1 MPQVLG
7 YTPSWL
13 SKPNPGH
20 EIFTAGPKSNQTA
33 SGHSYSSNDKNSNKS
48 GPRRTIARRGTEVFI
63 AVGKE
68 IRWADLVY
76 LKETWENKQEN
87 QRSFLKGKSRYEEE
101 SEAEKDVAQGYRTLK
116 IPVADEIRQLIIS
129 PNSNFMA
136 ILTTHT
142 VHIAILPEP
151 SHLTAPD
158 SGPMKIKTFHLGP
171 TTHVTSR
178 SGISSALWHPLG
190 VNGTCL
196 VTVTKDAV
204 VRVWELSTTDR
215 WSFDKPTL
223 AIDLKKL
230 ADGVSADQ
238 DFGASVAGLPSKFS
252 PDVFEMEVASACFA
266 GRGSGGWSP
275 MTLWLAMR
283 EGDVYALCPLLPEKW
298 SPPPTL
304 IPSLSISIVSNIAA
318 IEGDFRAA
326 QSSKLLAQ
334 QQLDW
339 MTDIDSQDP
348 AHVQGSL
355 GEPPVEVYTRPSRP
369 GKVPRLQ
376 GPFDFDL
383 APRVDDE
390 GDEGLFTDIYV
401 IGPKMDAEQLMDGE
415 EDDELELDEVDKEGC
430 SVSVVCLLTT
440 SGRLSICLD
449 LVGIEAQWLP
459 RSNSRMLRFL
469 DDPFPPSLMTFE
481 VLETSKPNEIW
492 EGCWPVFSDDV
503 ESRYSFFITN
513 NSHITYMSLSS
524 WVFKME
530 EELCNGSES
539 KARLSVVVSTPS
551 ERQRV
556 YTPPMVDRNAPLAAS
571 TIIRDP
577 DLGYFL
583 LSANAH
589 GPLSIIFESPEYQVD
604 FSRSRS
610 RGRSES
616 YDSDTDNDKP
626 LVLFEARPV
635 YQPSYGFEQPSELP
649 SLHEK
654 INHSR
659 YKRVLK
665 EEIRLSPATL
675 TVMTDAHKVLS
686 EETHRIGTAAAELF
700 RKCIKLQIELSKH
713 IKQANDIAT
722 RVESVIGEDYDEND
736 DESRVAPNEN
746 IEQRIRAA
754 QDKQKLLTE
763 RIEIIRKKIPK
774 NTQRELSDKEKAW
787 TEEVRNLS
795 GKVLGEDLEES
806 TSSMV
811 RVSKDPWQRYEEVK
825 ELKEDVLSQANELLA
840 EAEKGGDGDG
850 GGDGEMED
858 VERDTDGG
866 KDASVHV
873 PSELRRKKVA
883 QIMKLL
889 DRETALVEATKGR
902 LERLSLA

>member
-7 YTPSWL
+7 YTPTWL

-20 EIFTAGPKSNQTA
+20 EIFTAKPTGIQTA
-33 SGHSYSSNDKNSNKS
+33 SGASYSPNEKKTNKV
-48 GPRRTIARRGTEVFI
+48 GPKRTIARRGTEIFI

-87 QRSFLKGKSRYEEE
+87 QRSFLKGKTRAEEE
-101 SEAEKDVAQGYRTLK
+101 IEAEENVARGYRTLK

-142 VHIAILPEP
+142 VHVAILPES

-158 SGPMKIKTFHLGP
+158 NGPMKIKTFHLGP

-178 SGISSALWHPLG
+178 SGISTALWHPLG

-196 VTVTKDAV
+196 VTITKDAV

-223 AIDLKKL
+223 VVDLKKL

-238 DFGASVAGLPSKFS
+238 DFGASVAGQPSKFS
-252 PDVFEMEVASACFA
+252 PDAFEMEVASACFA
-266 GRGSGGWSP
+266 GRGAGGWSP

-298 SPPPTL
+298 APPPTL

-318 IEGDFRAA
+318 IEDDPTVTQG
-326 QSSKLLAQ
+326 SKLLAQ

-348 AHVQGSL
+348 TQVQGTL
-355 GEPPVEVYTRPSRP
+355 GEPPIEVYTRPSRP

-376 GPFDFDL
+376 GPFDFEM
-383 APRVDDE
+383 APEVEDDE
-390 GDEGLFTDIYV
+390 DDELFSDIYV
-401 IGPKMDAEQLMDGE
+401 IGPKLDAEELMDGE

-430 SVSVVCLLTT
+430 SMSVICLLTT
-440 SGRLSICLD
+440 TGRLSICLD

-469 DDPFPPSLMTFE
+469 DDPDPPVLLTYE
-481 VLETSKPNEIW
+481 VLETSKPNEVW
-492 EGCWPVFSDDV
+492 EGCWPTFSNDV

-513 NSHITYMSLSS
+513 NSNITYMSLST
-524 WVFKME
+524 WVFKLE
-530 EELCNGSES
+530 EELSKGAES
-539 KARLSVVVSTPS
+539 NVRLGVIVSTPS

-556 YTPPMVDRNAPLAAS
+556 YTPPMIDKNAPLAAS
-571 TIIRDP
+571 TIIQDP

-589 GPLSIIFESPEYQVD
+589 GPLSINFESPQFQLD
-604 FSRSRS
+604 FNRS

-616 YDSDTDNDKP
+616 YDSETDNDKP
-626 LVLFEARPV
+626 LILFEARPV
-635 YQPSYGFEQPSELP
+635 YQPSYALEQPSELP

-654 INHSR
+654 IKHSK
-659 YKRVLK
+659 YKRLLK

-713 IKQANDIAT
+713 IKQANEIAT
-722 RVESVIGEDYDEND
+722 RVESVIGEDVDED
-736 DESRVAPNEN
+736 DDKPRVAPNEN
-746 IEQRIRAA
+746 MERRIQEAK
-754 QDKQKLLTE
+754 DKQKILNE
-763 RIEIIRKKIPK
+763 RIENIRKKIPK

-787 TEEVRNLS
+787 IEEVRSLG
-795 GKVLGEDLEES
+795 GKVLGEDMDGS
-806 TSSMV
+806 TESMV
-811 RVSKDPWQRYEEVK
+811 KVSKDPWQRYEEVK
-825 ELKEDVLSQANELLA
+825 ELKDEVLSQANELAKDA
-840 EAEKGGDGDG
+840 ERERDEEQQEERDGDSAR
-850 GGDGEMED
+850 D
-858 VERDTDGG
+858 VQ
-866 KDASVHV
+866 V
-873 PSELRRKKVA
+873 PSELRRKKVG

>member
-1 MPQVLG
+1 M
-7 YTPSWL
+7 
-13 SKPNPGH
+13 
-20 EIFTAGPKSNQTA
+20 
-33 SGHSYSSNDKNSNKS
+33 
-48 GPRRTIARRGTEVFI
+48 
-63 AVGKE
+63 
-68 IRWADLVY
+68 
-76 LKETWENKQEN
+76 
-87 QRSFLKGKSRYEEE
+87 
-101 SEAEKDVAQGYRTLK
+101 
-116 IPVADEIRQLIIS
+116 ADEIRQLIIS

-142 VHIAILPEP
+142 VHIAILPES

-158 SGPMKIKTFHLGP
+158 SGLMKIKTFHLGP

-178 SGISSALWHPLG
+178 SGISTAIWHPLG
-190 VNGTCL
+190 VNGSCL

-215 WSFDKPTL
+215 WSFDKPTI
-223 AIDLKKL
+223 AVDLKKL

-238 DFGASVAGLPSKFS
+238 DFGACMAGQPSKFS
-252 PDVFEMEVASACFA
+252 PDAFEMEVASACFA

-275 MTLWLAMR
+275 MTLWLAMK

-318 IEGDFRAA
+318 IEDDQNVS
-326 QSSKLLAQ
+326 QSSKLLSQ

-339 MTDIDSQDP
+339 MSDIDNQDP
-348 AHVQGSL
+348 TQVPGSV
-355 GEPPVEVYTRPSRP
+355 GEPPIEVYTRPSRP

-376 GPFDFDL
+376 GPFDFEMS
-383 APRVDDE
+383 PNYE
-390 GDEGLFTDIYV
+390 GDEDDELFTDIFV
-401 IGPKMDAEQLMDGE
+401 IGPKVDAEELMDGE
-415 EDDELELDEVDKEGC
+415 EDDDLELDEGDKEGC
-430 SVSVVCLLTT
+430 SMSVICLLTT

-469 DDPFPPSLMTFE
+469 DDPNPPALLTYE
-481 VLETSKPNEIW
+481 VLETSKPGEVW
-492 EGCWPVFSDDV
+492 DGCWPVFSHDL
-503 ESRYSFFITN
+503 ESRYSFFVTN
-513 NSHITYMSLSS
+513 NSNITYISLSS
-524 WVFKME
+524 WVFKLE
-530 EELCNGSES
+530 EELYNGAES
-539 KARLSVVVSTPS
+539 NVRLGVVASTPS

-556 YTPPMVDRNAPLAAS
+556 YTPPMIDRNAPMAAS

-583 LSANAH
+583 LSANSH
-589 GPLSIIFESPEYQVD
+589 GPLSIVFESPEYRVD
-604 FSRSRS
+604 FSRS

-616 YDSDTDNDKP
+616 YDSETDNDKP

-635 YQPSYGFEQPSELP
+635 YQPSYALEQPSELP

-654 INHSR
+654 INHSK
-659 YKRVLK
+659 YKRLLK

-713 IKQANDIAT
+713 IKQANEIAS
-722 RVESVIGEDYDEND
+722 RVESVICEDYDED
-736 DESRVAPNEN
+736 DEKSRLTPNEN
-746 IEQRIRAA
+746 IEQRIKVA
-754 QDKQKLLTE
+754 QDKQKMLAE
-763 RIEIIRKKIPK
+763 RIEIIKKKIPK

-787 TEEVRNLS
+787 AEEVRNLS

-811 RVSKDPWQRYEEVK
+811 KVSKDPWQRYEEIK
-825 ELKEDVLSQANELLA
+825 EIKDDVLSQANELVA
-840 EAEKGGDGDG
+840 EAEKEGDAEG
-850 GGDGEMED
+850 D
-858 VERDTDGG
+858 VENGDTESVSVAGSGRD
-866 KDASVHV
+866 VQV
-873 PSELRRKKVA
+873 PSELRRRKVG
-883 QIMKLL
+883 QIMQLL
-889 DRETALVEATKGR
+889 DRETALVEATKAR
-902 LERLSLA
+902 LERLSLS

>member
-7 YTPSWL
+7 YTPTWL

-20 EIFTAGPKSNQTA
+20 EIFTAKPTGIQTA
-33 SGHSYSSNDKNSNKS
+33 SGASYNPNEKKKNKV
-48 GPRRTIARRGTEVFI
+48 GPKRTIARRGTEIFI

-87 QRSFLKGKSRYEEE
+87 QRSFLKGKSQVEEE
-101 SEAEKDVAQGYRTLK
+101 VEAEEPVARGYRTLK

-142 VHIAILPEP
+142 VHVAILPES

-158 SGPMKIKTFHLGP
+158 NGPMKIKTFHLGP

-178 SGISSALWHPLG
+178 SGISTALWHPLG

-196 VTVTKDAV
+196 VTITKDAV

-223 AIDLKKL
+223 VVDLKKL

-238 DFGASVAGLPSKFS
+238 DFGASVAGQPSKFS
-252 PDVFEMEVASACFA
+252 PDAFEMEVASACFA

-298 SPPPTL
+298 APPPTL

-318 IEGDFRAA
+318 IEDDPTVTQG
-326 QSSKLLAQ
+326 SKLLAQ

-339 MTDIDSQDP
+339 MTDIDNQDP
-348 AHVQGSL
+348 TQVQGSL
-355 GEPPVEVYTRPSRP
+355 GEPPIEVYARPSRP

-376 GPFDFDL
+376 GPFDIEM
-383 APRVDDE
+383 APEVDD
-390 GDEGLFTDIYV
+390 DEDDELFSDIYV
-401 IGPKMDAEQLMDGE
+401 IGPKLNAEELMDGE
-415 EDDELELDEVDKEGC
+415 EEEEELELDEVDKEGC
-430 SVSVVCLLTT
+430 SMSVICLLTT
-440 SGRLSICLD
+440 TGRLSICLD

-469 DDPFPPSLMTFE
+469 DDPDPPVLLTYE
-481 VLETSKPNEIW
+481 VLETSKPNEVW
-492 EGCWPVFSDDV
+492 EGCWPVFSHDV

-513 NSHITYMSLSS
+513 NSNITYISLST
-524 WVFKME
+524 WVFKLE
-530 EELCNGSES
+530 EELSQGAES
-539 KARLSVVVSTPS
+539 NVRLGVVVSTPS

-556 YTPPMVDRNAPLAAS
+556 YTPAMIDKNAPLAAS
-571 TIIRDP
+571 TVIQDP
-577 DLGYFL
+577 DLGYLL

-589 GPLSIIFESPEYQVD
+589 GPLSINFESPEFQLD
-604 FSRSRS
+604 FNRS

-616 YDSDTDNDKP
+616 YDSETDNDKP

-635 YQPSYGFEQPSELP
+635 YQPSYALEQPSELP

-654 INHSR
+654 IKHSK
-659 YKRVLK
+659 YKRLLK

-713 IKQANDIAT
+713 IKQANEIAT
-722 RVESVIGEDYDEND
+722 RVESVIGEDVDED
-736 DESRVAPNEN
+736 DDKPRVPPNEKM
-746 IEQRIRAA
+746 EQRIKEAK
-754 QDKQKLLTE
+754 DKQKILNE
-763 RIEIIRKKIPK
+763 RIENIRKKIPK

-787 TEEVRNLS
+787 IEEVRSLG
-795 GKVLGEDLEES
+795 GKVLGEDMDGS
-806 TSSMV
+806 TESMV
-811 RVSKDPWQRYEEVK
+811 KVSKDPWQRYEEVK
-825 ELKEDVLSQANELLA
+825 ELKDEVLSQANELAKDA
-840 EAEKGGDGDG
+840 ERERDEEQREERDGDSAR
-850 GGDGEMED
+850 D
-858 VERDTDGG
+858 VQ
-866 KDASVHV
+866 V
-873 PSELRRKKVA
+873 PSELRRKKVG

>member
-7 YTPSWL
+7 YTPTWL

-20 EIFTAGPKSNQTA
+20 EIFTAKPTGIQTA
-33 SGHSYSSNDKNSNKS
+33 SGASYNRNEKKTNKT
-48 GPRRTIARRGTEVFI
+48 GPKRTIARRGTEIFI

-87 QRSFLKGKSRYEEE
+87 QRSFLKGKSRAEEE
-101 SEAEKDVAQGYRTLK
+101 IKAEENVARGYRTLK

-142 VHIAILPEP
+142 VHVAILPES

-158 SGPMKIKTFHLGP
+158 NGPMKIKTFHLGP

-178 SGISSALWHPLG
+178 SGISTALWHPLG

-196 VTVTKDAV
+196 VTITKDAV

-223 AIDLKKL
+223 VVDLKKL

-238 DFGASVAGLPSKFS
+238 DFGASVAGQPSKFS
-252 PDVFEMEVASACFA
+252 PDAFEMEVASACFA

-298 SPPPTL
+298 APPPTL

-318 IEGDFRAA
+318 IEDDPAVTPG
-326 QSSKLLAQ
+326 SKLLAQ

-348 AHVQGSL
+348 TQVQGSL
-355 GEPPVEVYTRPSRP
+355 GEPPIEVYTRPSRP

-376 GPFDFDL
+376 GPFDFEM
-383 APRVDDE
+383 APEVEDDE
-390 GDEGLFTDIYV
+390 DDELFSDIYV
-401 IGPKMDAEQLMDGE
+401 IGPKLDAEELMDG

-430 SVSVVCLLTT
+430 SMSVICLLTT
-440 SGRLSICLD
+440 TGRLSICLN

-469 DDPFPPSLMTFE
+469 DDPDPPVLLTYE
-481 VLETSKPNEIW
+481 VLETSKPNEVW
-492 EGCWPVFSDDV
+492 EGCWPVFSHDV

-513 NSHITYMSLSS
+513 NSNITYMSLST
-524 WVFKME
+524 WVFKLE
-530 EELCNGSES
+530 EELSKGAES
-539 KARLSVVVSTPS
+539 NVRLGVVVSTPS

-556 YTPPMVDRNAPLAAS
+556 YTPPMIDKNAPLAAS
-571 TIIRDP
+571 TIIQDP

-589 GPLSIIFESPEYQVD
+589 GPLSINFESPEFQLD
-604 FSRSRS
+604 FNRS

-616 YDSDTDNDKP
+616 YDSETDNDKP

-635 YQPSYGFEQPSELP
+635 YQPSYALEQPSELP

-654 INHSR
+654 IKHSK
-659 YKRVLK
+659 YKRLLK

-713 IKQANDIAT
+713 IKQANEIAT
-722 RVESVIGEDYDEND
+722 RVESVIGEDVDED
-736 DESRVAPNEN
+736 DDKPRVAPNEN
-746 IEQRIRAA
+746 MERRIQEAK
-754 QDKQKLLTE
+754 DKQKILNE
-763 RIEIIRKKIPK
+763 RIENIRKKIPK

-787 TEEVRNLS
+787 IEEVRSLG
-795 GKVLGEDLEES
+795 GKVLGEDMDGS
-806 TSSMV
+806 TESMV
-811 RVSKDPWQRYEEVK
+811 KVSKDPWQRYEEVK
-825 ELKEDVLSQANELLA
+825 ELKDEVLSQANELAKDA
-840 EAEKGGDGDG
+840 ERERDEEQQEERDGDSAR
-850 GGDGEMED
+850 D
-858 VERDTDGG
+858 VQ
-866 KDASVHV
+866 V
-873 PSELRRKKVA
+873 PSELRRKKVG

>member
-1 MPQVLG
+1 MPRVLA
-7 YTPSWL
+7 YTPTWL
-13 SKPNPGH
+13 SKPSPGH
-20 EIFTAGPKSNQTA
+20 EIFTAGPATSNPTAPGNIYNANDKKSN
-33 SGHSYSSNDKNSNKS
+33 KP

-68 IRWADLVY
+68 VRWADLVY
-76 LKETWENKQEN
+76 LKEAWENKQEN
-87 QRSFLKGKSRYEEE
+87 QRSFLKGKSRSGEEP
-101 SEAEKDVAQGYRTLK
+101 EAGDDVARGYRILK

-178 SGISSALWHPLG
+178 SGISTALWHPLG

-196 VTVTKDAV
+196 VTITTDAI

-223 AIDLKKL
+223 AVDLKKL

-238 DFGASVAGLPSKFS
+238 DFGASASGKSSKFS

-266 GRGSGGWSP
+266 SRGSGGWSP
-275 MTLWLAMR
+275 MTLWIAMR

-298 SPPPTL
+298 SPPFTL

-318 IEGDFRAA
+318 IEDDPNIA
-326 QSSKLLAQ
+326 QSSKLLAH

-339 MTDIDSQDP
+339 MSDIDSQDP
-348 AHVQGSL
+348 IRVQGSL
-355 GEPPVEVYTRPSRP
+355 SEQPVEVYTRPSRP
-369 GKVPRLQ
+369 GKLPRLQ
-376 GPFDFDL
+376 GPFNIEM
-383 APRVDDE
+383 APEDG
-390 GDEGLFTDIYV
+390 GDEDDALLSDIYV
-401 IGPKMDAEQLMDGE
+401 IGPKMDAEALMDGE
-415 EDDELELDEVDKEGC
+415 EDEFELDEVEKEGC
-430 SVSVVCLLTT
+430 SMSVICLLTT

-449 LVGIEAQWLP
+449 LFGIEAQWLP

-469 DDPFPPSLMTFE
+469 DDPDPPALLTYE
-481 VLETSKPNEIW
+481 VLETSKINEVW
-492 EGCWPVFSDDV
+492 DGCWPVFSHDV

-513 NSHITYMSLSS
+513 NLSITYISLSS
-524 WVFKME
+524 WVFKLE
-530 EELCNGSES
+530 EELNKGAES
-539 KARLSVVVSTPS
+539 NVRLGVVVSTPS

-556 YTPPMVDRNAPLAAS
+556 YTPPMVDRNASLAAS

-583 LSANAH
+583 LSANPH

-604 FSRSRS
+604 FNRS
-610 RGRSES
+610 RGRSAS
-616 YDSDTDNDKP
+616 YDSETDNDKP

-635 YQPSYGFEQPSELP
+635 YQPSYALEQPSELP
-649 SLHEK
+649 SLHDK
-654 INHSR
+654 INHSK
-659 YKRVLK
+659 YKRLLK

-675 TVMTDAHKVLS
+675 TVMTDAHKVLG

-713 IKQANDIAT
+713 IKHANDIAT
-722 RVESVIGEDYDEND
+722 RVESVIGEDYDED
-736 DESRVAPNEN
+736 DDKSRVTPNEN
-746 IEQRIRAA
+746 IEQRIRVA
-754 QDKQKLLTE
+754 QDKQKILSE
-763 RIEIIRKKIPK
+763 RIENIRKKIPK
-774 NTQRELSDKEKAW
+774 NSQRELSDKERAW
-787 TEEVRNLS
+787 AEEVRILS

-811 RVSKDPWQRYEEVK
+811 KVSKDPWQRYEEVK
-825 ELKEDVLSQANELLA
+825 ELKDDVLAQANALLA
-840 EAEKGGDGDG
+840 EAEKAGVNEEDRESERDGDSG
-850 GGDGEMED
+850 RD
-858 VERDTDGG
+858 VQ
-866 KDASVHV
+866 V
-873 PSELRRKKVA
+873 PSDIRRKKVG

>member
-7 YTPSWL
+7 YTPTWL

-20 EIFTAGPKSNQTA
+20 EIFTAKPTGIQTA
-33 SGHSYSSNDKNSNKS
+33 SGASYNPNERKTNTV
-48 GPRRTIARRGTEVFI
+48 GPKRTIARRGTEIFI

-87 QRSFLKGKSRYEEE
+87 QRSFLKGKSQVEEE
-101 SEAEKDVAQGYRTLK
+101 VEAEENVARGYRTLK

-142 VHIAILPEP
+142 VHVAILPES

-158 SGPMKIKTFHLGP
+158 NGPMKIKTFHLGP

-178 SGISSALWHPLG
+178 SGISTALWHPLG

-196 VTVTKDAV
+196 VTITKDAV

-223 AIDLKKL
+223 VVDLKKL

-238 DFGASVAGLPSKFS
+238 DFGASVAGQPSKFS
-252 PDVFEMEVASACFA
+252 PDAFEMEVASACFA

-298 SPPPTL
+298 APPPTL

-318 IEGDFRAA
+318 IEDDPTVTQG
-326 QSSKLLAQ
+326 SKLLAQ

-339 MTDIDSQDP
+339 MTDIDNQDP
-348 AHVQGSL
+348 TQVQGSL
-355 GEPPVEVYTRPSRP
+355 GEPPIEVYTRPSRP

-376 GPFDFDL
+376 GPFDFEM
-383 APRVDDE
+383 APEVEDDE
-390 GDEGLFTDIYV
+390 DDELFSDIYV
-401 IGPKMDAEQLMDGE
+401 IGPKLNAEELMDGE

-430 SVSVVCLLTT
+430 SMSVICLLTT
-440 SGRLSICLD
+440 TGRLSICLD

-469 DDPFPPSLMTFE
+469 DDPDPPVLLTYE
-481 VLETSKPNEIW
+481 VLETSKPNEVW
-492 EGCWPVFSDDV
+492 EGCWPVFSHDV

-513 NSHITYMSLSS
+513 NSNITYMSLST
-524 WVFKME
+524 WVFKLE
-530 EELCNGSES
+530 EELSKGAES
-539 KARLSVVVSTPS
+539 NVRLGVVVSTPS

-556 YTPPMVDRNAPLAAS
+556 YTPPMIDKNAPLAAS
-571 TIIRDP
+571 TIIQDP
-577 DLGYFL
+577 DLGYLL

-589 GPLSIIFESPEYQVD
+589 GPLSVNFESPEFQLD
-604 FSRSRS
+604 FNRS

-616 YDSDTDNDKP
+616 YDSETDNDKP

-635 YQPSYGFEQPSELP
+635 YQPSYALEQPSELP

-654 INHSR
+654 IKHSK
-659 YKRVLK
+659 YKRLLK

-713 IKQANDIAT
+713 IKQANEIAT
-722 RVESVIGEDYDEND
+722 RVESVIGEDVDED
-736 DESRVAPNEN
+736 DDKPRVPPNEN
-746 IEQRIRAA
+746 MEQRIKEAK
-754 QDKQKLLTE
+754 DKQKILNE
-763 RIEIIRKKIPK
+763 RIENIRKKIPK

-787 TEEVRNLS
+787 IEEVRSLG
-795 GKVLGEDLEES
+795 GKVLGEDMDGS
-806 TSSMV
+806 TESMV
-811 RVSKDPWQRYEEVK
+811 KVSKDPWQRYEEVK
-825 ELKEDVLSQANELLA
+825 ELKDEVLSQANELAKDA
-840 EAEKGGDGDG
+840 ERERDEEQQEERDGDSAR
-850 GGDGEMED
+850 D
-858 VERDTDGG
+858 VQ
-866 KDASVHV
+866 V
-873 PSELRRKKVA
+873 PSELRRKKVG

>member
-7 YTPSWL
+7 YTPTWL

-20 EIFTAGPKSNQTA
+20 EIFTAKPTGIQTAPGASYNPNEKKTNKLGPK
-33 SGHSYSSNDKNSNKS
+33 
-48 GPRRTIARRGTEVFI
+48 RTIARRGTEIFI

-87 QRSFLKGKSRYEEE
+87 QRSFLKGKSRVEEE
-101 SEAEKDVAQGYRTLK
+101 VEAEENVARGYRTLK

-142 VHIAILPEP
+142 VHVAILPES

-158 SGPMKIKTFHLGP
+158 NGPMKIKTFHLGP

-178 SGISSALWHPLG
+178 SGISTALWHPLG

-196 VTVTKDAV
+196 VTITKDAV

-223 AIDLKKL
+223 VVDLKKL

-238 DFGASVAGLPSKFS
+238 DFGASVAGQPSKFS
-252 PDVFEMEVASACFA
+252 PDAFEMEVASACFA

-298 SPPPTL
+298 APPPTL

-318 IEGDFRAA
+318 IEDDPTVTQG
-326 QSSKLLAQ
+326 SKLLAQ

-339 MTDIDSQDP
+339 MTDIDNQDP
-348 AHVQGSL
+348 TQVQGSL
-355 GEPPVEVYTRPSRP
+355 GEPPIEVYTRPSRP

-376 GPFDFDL
+376 GPFDFEM
-383 APRVDDE
+383 APEVEDDE
-390 GDEGLFTDIYV
+390 DDELFSDIYV
-401 IGPKMDAEQLMDGE
+401 IGPKLNAEELMDGE
-415 EDDELELDEVDKEGC
+415 EEDELELDEVDKEGC
-430 SVSVVCLLTT
+430 SMSVICLLTT
-440 SGRLSICLD
+440 TGRLSICLD

-469 DDPFPPSLMTFE
+469 DDPDPPVLLTYE
-481 VLETSKPNEIW
+481 VLETSKPNEVW
-492 EGCWPVFSDDV
+492 EGCWPVFSHDA

-513 NSHITYMSLSS
+513 SSKITYMSLST
-524 WVFKME
+524 WVFKLE
-530 EELCNGSES
+530 EELSKGAES
-539 KARLSVVVSTPS
+539 NVRLGVVVSTPS

-556 YTPPMVDRNAPLAAS
+556 YTPPMIDKNAPLAAS
-571 TIIRDP
+571 TIIQDP
-577 DLGYFL
+577 DLGYLL

-589 GPLSIIFESPEYQVD
+589 GPLSINFESPEFQLD
-604 FSRSRS
+604 FNRS

-616 YDSDTDNDKP
+616 YDSETDNDKP

-635 YQPSYGFEQPSELP
+635 YQPSYALEQPSELP

-654 INHSR
+654 IKHSK
-659 YKRVLK
+659 YKRLLK

-713 IKQANDIAT
+713 IKQANEIAT
-722 RVESVIGEDYDEND
+722 RVESVIGEDVDED
-736 DESRVAPNEN
+736 DDKPRVPPNEN
-746 IEQRIRAA
+746 MEQRIKEAK
-754 QDKQKLLTE
+754 DKQKILNE
-763 RIEIIRKKIPK
+763 RIENIRKKIPK

-787 TEEVRNLS
+787 IEEVRSLG
-795 GKVLGEDLEES
+795 GKVLGEDMDGS
-806 TSSMV
+806 TESMV
-811 RVSKDPWQRYEEVK
+811 KVSKDPWQRYEEVK
-825 ELKEDVLSQANELLA
+825 ELKDEVLSQANELA
-840 EAEKGGDGDG
+840 KDAEKERDEELQEERDGDSAR
-850 GGDGEMED
+850 D
-858 VERDTDGG
+858 VQ
-866 KDASVHV
+866 V
-873 PSELRRKKVA
+873 PSELRRKKVG

>member
-7 YTPSWL
+7 YTPTWL

-20 EIFTAGPKSNQTA
+20 EIFTAKPTGVQTA
-33 SGHSYSSNDKNSNKS
+33 SGAIYNPNEKKTNKV
-48 GPRRTIARRGTEVFI
+48 GPKRTIARRGTEVFI

-87 QRSFLKGKSRYEEE
+87 QRSFLKGKSRVEEE
-101 SEAEKDVAQGYRTLK
+101 IEAEENVARGYRTLK

-158 SGPMKIKTFHLGP
+158 NGPMKIKTFHLGP

-178 SGISSALWHPLG
+178 SGISTALWHPLG

-196 VTVTKDAV
+196 VTITKDAV

-223 AIDLKKL
+223 VVDLKKL

-238 DFGASVAGLPSKFS
+238 DFGASVVGQPSKFS
-252 PDVFEMEVASACFA
+252 PDAFEMEVASACFA
-266 GRGSGGWSP
+266 SKGSGGWSP

-283 EGDVYALCPLLPEKW
+283 EGDIYALCPLLPEKW
-298 SPPPTL
+298 APPPTL

-318 IEGDFRAA
+318 IEDDPAVTQG
-326 QSSKLLAQ
+326 SKLLAQ

-339 MTDIDSQDP
+339 MTDIDNQDP
-348 AHVQGSL
+348 AQVQGSL
-355 GEPPVEVYTRPSRP
+355 GEPPIEVYTRPSRP

-376 GPFDFDL
+376 GPFDFEM
-383 APRVDDE
+383 APKVEDDE
-390 GDEGLFTDIYV
+390 DDELFSDIYV
-401 IGPKMDAEQLMDGE
+401 IGPKLDAEELMDGE

-430 SVSVVCLLTT
+430 SMNVICLLTT
-440 SGRLSICLD
+440 TGRLSICLD

-469 DDPFPPSLMTFE
+469 DDPEPPVLLTYE
-481 VLETSKPNEIW
+481 VLETSKPNEVW
-492 EGCWPVFSDDV
+492 EGCWPVFSHDV

-513 NSHITYMSLSS
+513 NSNITYMSLST
-524 WVFKME
+524 WVFKLE
-530 EELCNGSES
+530 EELSQGAES
-539 KARLSVVVSTPS
+539 NVRLGVVVSTPS

-556 YTPPMVDRNAPLAAS
+556 YTSTMIDKNAPLAAS
-571 TIIRDP
+571 TVIQDP
-577 DLGYFL
+577 DIGYFL

-589 GPLSIIFESPEYQVD
+589 GPISINFESPEYQLD
-604 FSRSRS
+604 FNRS

-616 YDSDTDNDKP
+616 YDSETDNDKP
-626 LVLFEARPV
+626 LVLFDARPV
-635 YQPSYGFEQPSELP
+635 YQPSYALEQPSDLP

-654 INHSR
+654 IKHSK
-659 YKRVLK
+659 YKRLLK

-713 IKQANDIAT
+713 IKQANEIAT
-722 RVESVIGEDYDEND
+722 RVESVIGEDVDED
-736 DESRVAPNEN
+736 DDKPRVTPNEN
-746 IEQRIRAA
+746 MERRIKEAK
-754 QDKQKLLTE
+754 DKQKILNE
-763 RIEIIRKKIPK
+763 RIENIRKKIPK

-787 TEEVRNLS
+787 IEEVRNLG
-795 GKVLGEDLEES
+795 GKVLGEDLDGS
-806 TSSMV
+806 TESMV
-811 RVSKDPWQRYEEVK
+811 KVSKDPWQRYEEVK
-825 ELKEDVLSQANELLA
+825 ELKDEVLSQANELAKDA
-840 EAEKGGDGDG
+840 EREGDEEQHDERDGDSAKN
-850 GGDGEMED
+850 
-858 VERDTDGG
+858 VQ
-866 KDASVHV
+866 V
-873 PSELRRKKVA
+873 PSELRRKKVG

>member
-1 MPQVLG
+1 M
-7 YTPSWL
+7 
-13 SKPNPGH
+13 
-20 EIFTAGPKSNQTA
+20 
-33 SGHSYSSNDKNSNKS
+33 
-48 GPRRTIARRGTEVFI
+48 
-63 AVGKE
+63 
-68 IRWADLVY
+68 
-76 LKETWENKQEN
+76 
-87 QRSFLKGKSRYEEE
+87 
-101 SEAEKDVAQGYRTLK
+101 
-116 IPVADEIRQLIIS
+116 ADEIRQLIIS

-151 SHLTAPD
+151 SHLTTPD
-158 SGPMKIKTFHLGP
+158 NGPMKIKTFHLGP

-178 SGISSALWHPLG
+178 SGISTALWHPLG

-223 AIDLKKL
+223 AVDLKKL

-238 DFGASVAGLPSKFS
+238 DFGASVASKFS
-252 PDVFEMEVASACFA
+252 PDAFEMEVASACFA

-318 IEGDFRAA
+318 IEDDPIVA
-326 QSSKLLAQ
+326 QASKLLAQ

-348 AHVQGSL
+348 AQVPGSL
-355 GEPPVEVYTRPSRP
+355 GEPPIEVYTRPSRP

-376 GPFDFDL
+376 GPFDFEM
-383 APRVDDE
+383 APQDGNDKDGNDEDDQ
-390 GDEGLFTDIYV
+390 LFSDIYV
-401 IGPKMDAEQLMDGE
+401 IGPKLDAEELMDGE
-415 EDDELELDEVDKEGC
+415 EDDELELDEFDKEGC
-430 SVSVVCLLTT
+430 SMSVICLLTT
-440 SGRLSICLD
+440 RGRLSICLD

-469 DDPFPPSLMTFE
+469 DDPEPPVLLTYE
-481 VLETSKPNEIW
+481 VLETSKSDEPW
-492 EGCWPVFSDDV
+492 KGSWPIFSHDV
-503 ESRYSFFITN
+503 ESKYSFFITN
-513 NSHITYMSLSS
+513 SSSITYMSLSQ
-524 WVFKME
+524 WVFKLE
-530 EELCNGSES
+530 EELYNGADSNV
-539 KARLSVVVSTPS
+539 RLGVVVSTPS

-556 YTPPMVDRNAPLAAS
+556 YTPPMIDRNAPLAAS

-589 GPLSIIFESPEYQVD
+589 GPLSIIFESPEYQAD
-604 FSRSRS
+604 FSRS

-616 YDSDTDNDKP
+616 YDSETDNDKP

-635 YQPSYGFEQPSELP
+635 YQPSHAFEQPSELP

-654 INHSR
+654 IKHSK
-659 YKRVLK
+659 YKRLLK
-665 EEIRLSPATL
+665 EDIRLSPATL
-675 TVMTDAHKVLS
+675 TVMNDAHKVLT

-700 RKCIKLQIELSKH
+700 RKCVKLQIELSKH

-722 RVESVIGEDYDEND
+722 RVESVIGEDYDED
-736 DESRVAPNEN
+736 DDKSRVPPNEN
-746 IEQRIRAA
+746 MEQRIKKA
-754 QDKQKLLTE
+754 QDKQKELAE
-763 RIEIIRKKIPK
+763 RIENIRKKIPK

-787 TEEVRNLS
+787 MEEVRNLS
-795 GKVLGEDLEES
+795 GKVLGEDLEDLE
-806 TSSMV
+806 SSMV
-811 RVSKDPWQRYEEVK
+811 KVSKDPWQRFEEVK
-825 ELKEDVLSQANELLA
+825 ELKDDVLSQAKELLA
-840 EAEKGGDGDG
+840 EAEKEKEKEGDDNIGRDG
-850 GGDGEMED
+850 RDAKD
-858 VERDTDGG
+858 VM
-866 KDASVHV
+866 V
-873 PSELRRKKVA
+873 PSELRRKKVG

-889 DRETALVEATKGR
+889 ERETALVEATKGR
-902 LERLSLA
+902 LEKLSLV

>member
-1 MPQVLG
+1 MPPVLG
-7 YTPSWL
+7 YTPTWL

-20 EIFTAGPKSNQTA
+20 EIFTAKPTGIQTA
-33 SGHSYSSNDKNSNKS
+33 SGASYNPNEKKTNKP
-48 GPRRTIARRGTEVFI
+48 GPKRTIARRGTEIFV

-87 QRSFLKGKSRYEEE
+87 QRSFLKGKSRAEEE
-101 SEAEKDVAQGYRTLK
+101 IEAEENVAREYRTLK
-116 IPVADEIRQLIIS
+116 IPMADEIRQLIIS

-142 VHIAILPEP
+142 VHVAILPET

-158 SGPMKIKTFHLGP
+158 NGPMKIKTFHLGP

-178 SGISSALWHPLG
+178 SGISTALWHPLG

-196 VTVTKDAV
+196 VTITKDAV

-223 AIDLKKL
+223 VVDLKKL

-238 DFGASVAGLPSKFS
+238 DFGASVAGQPSKFS
-252 PDVFEMEVASACFA
+252 PDAFEMEVASACFA

-298 SPPPTL
+298 APPPTL

-318 IEGDFRAA
+318 IEDDPTVTQG
-326 QSSKLLAQ
+326 SKLLAQ

-339 MTDIDSQDP
+339 MTDIDNQDP
-348 AHVQGSL
+348 SQVQGSL
-355 GEPPVEVYTRPSRP
+355 GEPPIEVYTRPSRP

-376 GPFDFDL
+376 GPFDFEM
-383 APRVDDE
+383 APEVEDDE
-390 GDEGLFTDIYV
+390 DDELFSDIYV
-401 IGPKMDAEQLMDGE
+401 IGPKLNAEELMDGE
-415 EDDELELDEVDKEGC
+415 EDDELELDEIDKEGC
-430 SVSVVCLLTT
+430 SMSVICLLTT
-440 SGRLSICLD
+440 TGRISICLD

-469 DDPFPPSLMTFE
+469 DDPDPPVLLTYE
-481 VLETSKPNEIW
+481 VLDTSKPNEVW
-492 EGCWPVFSDDV
+492 EGCWPVFSHDV

-513 NSHITYMSLSS
+513 NSNITYMSLST
-524 WVFKME
+524 WVFKLE
-530 EELCNGSES
+530 EELSKGAES
-539 KARLSVVVSTPS
+539 NVRLGVVVSTPS

-556 YTPPMVDRNAPLAAS
+556 YTPPMIDKNAPLAAS
-571 TIIRDP
+571 TIIQDP

-589 GPLSIIFESPEYQVD
+589 GPLSINFESPEFQLD
-604 FSRSRS
+604 FNRS

-616 YDSDTDNDKP
+616 YDSETDNDKP

-635 YQPSYGFEQPSELP
+635 YQPSYALEQPSELP

-654 INHSR
+654 IKHSK
-659 YKRVLK
+659 YKRLLK

-713 IKQANDIAT
+713 IKQANEIAT
-722 RVESVIGEDYDEND
+722 RVESVIGEDVDED
-736 DESRVAPNEN
+736 DDKPRVPPNEKM
-746 IEQRIRAA
+746 ERRIKEAK
-754 QDKQKLLTE
+754 DKQKILNE
-763 RIEIIRKKIPK
+763 RIENIRKKIPK

-787 TEEVRNLS
+787 IEEVRSLG
-795 GKVLGEDLEES
+795 GKVLGEDMDGS
-806 TSSMV
+806 TESMV
-811 RVSKDPWQRYEEVK
+811 KVSKDPWQRYEEVK
-825 ELKEDVLSQANELLA
+825 ELKDEVLSQANELVKDA
-840 EAEKGGDGDG
+840 ERERDEEQQEERDGDSAR
-850 GGDGEMED
+850 D
-858 VERDTDGG
+858 VQ
-866 KDASVHV
+866 V
-873 PSELRRKKVA
+873 PSELRRKKVG

>member
-1 MPQVLG
+1 M
-7 YTPSWL
+7 
-13 SKPNPGH
+13 
-20 EIFTAGPKSNQTA
+20 
-33 SGHSYSSNDKNSNKS
+33 
-48 GPRRTIARRGTEVFI
+48 
-63 AVGKE
+63 
-68 IRWADLVY
+68 
-76 LKETWENKQEN
+76 
-87 QRSFLKGKSRYEEE
+87 
-101 SEAEKDVAQGYRTLK
+101 
-116 IPVADEIRQLIIS
+116 ADEIRQLILS

-142 VHIAILPEP
+142 VHVAILPES

-158 SGPMKIKTFHLGP
+158 NGPMKIKTFHLGP

-178 SGISSALWHPLG
+178 SGISTALWHPLG

-196 VTVTKDAV
+196 VTITKDAV

-223 AIDLKKL
+223 VVDLKKL

-238 DFGASVAGLPSKFS
+238 DFGASVAGQPSKFS
-252 PDVFEMEVASACFA
+252 PDAFEMEVASACFA

-298 SPPPTL
+298 APPPTL

-318 IEGDFRAA
+318 IEDDPTVTQG
-326 QSSKLLAQ
+326 SKLLAQ

-339 MTDIDSQDP
+339 MSDIDNQDP
-348 AHVQGSL
+348 TQVQGSL
-355 GEPPVEVYTRPSRP
+355 GEPPIEVYTRPSRP

-376 GPFDFDL
+376 GPFDFEM
-383 APRVDDE
+383 APEVEDDE
-390 GDEGLFTDIYV
+390 DDELFSDIYV
-401 IGPKMDAEQLMDGE
+401 IGPKLNAEELMDGE

-430 SVSVVCLLTT
+430 SMSVICLLTT
-440 SGRLSICLD
+440 TGRLSICLD

-459 RSNSRMLRFL
+459 RSNSRTLRFL
-469 DDPFPPSLMTFE
+469 DDPDPPVLLTYE
-481 VLETSKPNEIW
+481 VLETSKPNEVW
-492 EGCWPVFSDDV
+492 EGCWPVFSHDV

-513 NSHITYMSLSS
+513 NSNITYMSLST
-524 WVFKME
+524 WVFKLE
-530 EELCNGSES
+530 EELSKGAES
-539 KARLSVVVSTPS
+539 NVRLGVVVSTPS

-556 YTPPMVDRNAPLAAS
+556 YTPPMIDKNAPLAAS
-571 TIIRDP
+571 TIIQDP
-577 DLGYFL
+577 DLGYLL

-589 GPLSIIFESPEYQVD
+589 GPLSVNFESPEFQLD
-604 FSRSRS
+604 FNRS

-616 YDSDTDNDKP
+616 YDSETDNDKP

-635 YQPSYGFEQPSELP
+635 YQPSYALEQPSELP

-654 INHSR
+654 IKHSK
-659 YKRVLK
+659 YKRLLK

-713 IKQANDIAT
+713 IKQANEIAT
-722 RVESVIGEDYDEND
+722 RVESVIGEDVDED
-736 DESRVAPNEN
+736 DDKPRVPPNEN
-746 IEQRIRAA
+746 MEQRIKEAK
-754 QDKQKLLTE
+754 DKQKILNE
-763 RIEIIRKKIPK
+763 RIENIRKKIPK

-787 TEEVRNLS
+787 IEEVRSLG
-795 GKVLGEDLEES
+795 GKVLGEDMDGS
-806 TSSMV
+806 TESMV
-811 RVSKDPWQRYEEVK
+811 KVSKDPWQRYEEVK
-825 ELKEDVLSQANELLA
+825 ELKDEVLSQANELAKDA
-840 EAEKGGDGDG
+840 ERERDEEQQEERDGDSARG
-850 GGDGEMED
+850 
-858 VERDTDGG
+858 VQ
-866 KDASVHV
+866 V
-873 PSELRRKKVA
+873 PSELRRKKVG

>member
-1 MPQVLG
+1 MPHVLG
-7 YTPSWL
+7 YTPTWL

-20 EIFTAGPKSNQTA
+20 EIFTAGPTSNQTS
-33 SGHSYSSNDKNSNKS
+33 SGNSYTSNDRKSTSS
-48 GPRRTIARRGTEVFI
+48 GPRRTIARRGTEIFI

-76 LKETWENKQEN
+76 LKETWENNQGN
-87 QRSFLKGKSRYEEE
+87 QRSFLKGKSRLEEE
-101 SEAEKDVAQGYRTLK
+101 HEAEETVSQGYRTLK

-178 SGISSALWHPLG
+178 SGISTVLWHPLG

-238 DFGASVAGLPSKFS
+238 DFGASVAGKPSKFS
-252 PDVFEMEVASACFA
+252 PDAFEMEVASACFA
-266 GRGSGGWSP
+266 SRGSGGWSP
-275 MTLWLAMR
+275 MTLWLAMK

-318 IEGDFRAA
+318 IEDDPNIA
-326 QSSKLLAQ
+326 QRSKLLAQ

-348 AHVQGSL
+348 TQAQTSPS
-355 GEPPVEVYTRPSRP
+355 EPPVEVYTRPSRP

-376 GPFDFDL
+376 GPFEFDL
-383 APRVDDE
+383 APEDGGIEDDA
-390 GDEGLFTDIYV
+390 LFSDIYV
-401 IGPKMDAEQLMDGE
+401 IGPKINAEELMDG
-415 EDDELELDEVDKEGC
+415 EDDELELDEVEKDGC
-430 SVSVVCLLTT
+430 SMNVICLLTT
-440 SGRLSICLD
+440 SGRVSICLD
-449 LVGIEAQWLP
+449 NVGIEAQWLP

-469 DDPFPPSLMTFE
+469 DDPDPPALLTYE
-481 VLETSKPNEIW
+481 VLETSKSNEVW
-492 EGCWPVFSDDV
+492 EECWPVFSHDV

-513 NSHITYMSLSS
+513 NLNITYMSLSP
-524 WVFKME
+524 WVFKLE
-530 EELCNGSES
+530 EELNKGAES
-539 KARLSVVVSTPS
+539 NVRLGVIVNTPS

-556 YTPPMVDRNAPLAAS
+556 YTPSMNDRNAPLAAS
-571 TIIRDP
+571 IILRDP

-583 LSANAH
+583 LSANPH
-589 GPLSIIFESPEYQVD
+589 GPLSIIFESPDNQVD
-604 FSRSRS
+604 FARS

-616 YDSDTDNDKP
+616 YDSETDNDKP

-635 YQPSYGFEQPSELP
+635 YQPSYAFEKSSELP

-654 INHSR
+654 ISHSK
-659 YKRVLK
+659 YKRLLK

-722 RVESVIGEDYDEND
+722 RVESVIGEDYDED
-736 DESRVAPNEN
+736 DDKSRVIPNEN
-746 IEQRIRAA
+746 IEQRIRVA
-754 QDKQKLLTE
+754 QDKQKTLIE
-763 RIEIIRKKIPK
+763 RIENIRKKIPK
-774 NTQRELSDKEKAW
+774 NTQRELSDKERAW

-811 RVSKDPWQRYEEVK
+811 KVSKDPWQRYEEVK
-825 ELKEDVLSQANELLA
+825 ELKDDVLAQANDLLA
-840 EAEKGGDGDG
+840 EVEKEGADNEEGESERDGDSG
-850 GGDGEMED
+850 RD
-858 VERDTDGG
+858 VQ
-866 KDASVHV
+866 V
-873 PSELRRKKVA
+873 PSDIRRKKVG

>member
-7 YTPSWL
+7 YTPTWL

-20 EIFTAGPKSNQTA
+20 EIFTAKLTGIQTA
-33 SGHSYSSNDKNSNKS
+33 SGASYNPDEKKTNKV
-48 GPRRTIARRGTEVFI
+48 GPKRTIARRGTEIFI

-87 QRSFLKGKSRYEEE
+87 QRSFLKGKSRAEEE
-101 SEAEKDVAQGYRTLK
+101 LEAEENVARGYRTLK

-142 VHIAILPEP
+142 VHVAILPES

-158 SGPMKIKTFHLGP
+158 NGPMKIKTFHLGP

-178 SGISSALWHPLG
+178 SGISTALWHPLG

-196 VTVTKDAV
+196 VTITKDAV

-223 AIDLKKL
+223 VVDLKKL

-238 DFGASVAGLPSKFS
+238 DFGASVAGQPSKFS
-252 PDVFEMEVASACFA
+252 PDAFEMEVASACFA

-298 SPPPTL
+298 APPPTL

-318 IEGDFRAA
+318 IEDDPTVTQG
-326 QSSKLLAQ
+326 SKLLAQ

-348 AHVQGSL
+348 TQVQGTL
-355 GEPPVEVYTRPSRP
+355 GEPPIEVYTRPSRP

-376 GPFDFDL
+376 GPFDFEM
-383 APRVDDE
+383 APEVEDDE
-390 GDEGLFTDIYV
+390 DDELFSDIYV
-401 IGPKMDAEQLMDGE
+401 IGPKLDAEELMDGE

-430 SVSVVCLLTT
+430 SMSVICLLTT
-440 SGRLSICLD
+440 TGRLSICLD

-469 DDPFPPSLMTFE
+469 DDPDPPVLLTYE
-481 VLETSKPNEIW
+481 VLETSKPNEVW
-492 EGCWPVFSDDV
+492 EGCWPVFSHDV

-513 NSHITYMSLSS
+513 NSNITYMSLST
-524 WVFKME
+524 WVFKLE
-530 EELCNGSES
+530 EELSKGAES
-539 KARLSVVVSTPS
+539 NVRLGVVVSTPS

-556 YTPPMVDRNAPLAAS
+556 YTPPMIDKNAPLAAS
-571 TIIRDP
+571 TIIQDP

-589 GPLSIIFESPEYQVD
+589 GPLSINFESPEFQLD
-604 FSRSRS
+604 FNRSRL
-610 RGRSES
+610 RSES
-616 YDSDTDNDKP
+616 YDSETDNDKP
-626 LVLFEARPV
+626 LVLFEARAV
-635 YQPSYGFEQPSELP
+635 YQPSYALEQPSELP

-654 INHSR
+654 IKHSK
-659 YKRVLK
+659 YKRLLK

-713 IKQANDIAT
+713 IKQANEIAT
-722 RVESVIGEDYDEND
+722 RVESVIGEDVDED
-736 DESRVAPNEN
+736 DDKPRVAPNEN
-746 IEQRIRAA
+746 MERRIKEAK
-754 QDKQKLLTE
+754 DKQKILNE
-763 RIEIIRKKIPK
+763 RIENIRKKIPK

-787 TEEVRNLS
+787 IEEVRSLG
-795 GKVLGEDLEES
+795 GKVLGEDMDGS
-806 TSSMV
+806 TESMV
-811 RVSKDPWQRYEEVK
+811 KVSKDPWQRYEEVK
-825 ELKEDVLSQANELLA
+825 ELKDEVLSQANELA
-840 EAEKGGDGDG
+840 K
-850 GGDGEMED
+850 D
-858 VERDTDGG
+858 VERERDEEQQEERDG
-866 KDASVHV
+866 DSARDVQV
-873 PSELRRKKVA
+873 PSELRRKKVG

>member
-7 YTPSWL
+7 YTPTWL

-20 EIFTAGPKSNQTA
+20 EIFTAKPTGIQTA
-33 SGHSYSSNDKNSNKS
+33 SGASYNPNEKKTNKP
-48 GPRRTIARRGTEVFI
+48 GPKRTIARRGTEIFI

-87 QRSFLKGKSRYEEE
+87 QRSFLKGKSRAEEE
-101 SEAEKDVAQGYRTLK
+101 IEAEENVAREYRTLK

-142 VHIAILPEP
+142 VHVAILPET

-158 SGPMKIKTFHLGP
+158 NGPMKIKTFHLGP

-178 SGISSALWHPLG
+178 SGISTALWHPLG

-196 VTVTKDAV
+196 VTITKDAV

-223 AIDLKKL
+223 VVDLKKL

-238 DFGASVAGLPSKFS
+238 DFGASVAGQPSKFS
-252 PDVFEMEVASACFA
+252 PDAFEMEVASACFA

-298 SPPPTL
+298 APPPTL

-318 IEGDFRAA
+318 IEDDPTVTQG
-326 QSSKLLAQ
+326 SKLLAQ

-339 MTDIDSQDP
+339 MTDIDNQDP
-348 AHVQGSL
+348 SQVQGSL
-355 GEPPVEVYTRPSRP
+355 GEPPIEVYTRPSRP

-376 GPFDFDL
+376 GPFDFEM
-383 APRVDDE
+383 APEVEDDE
-390 GDEGLFTDIYV
+390 DDELFSDIYV
-401 IGPKMDAEQLMDGE
+401 IGPKLNAEELMDGE
-415 EDDELELDEVDKEGC
+415 EDDELELDEIDKEGC
-430 SVSVVCLLTT
+430 SMSVICLLTT
-440 SGRLSICLD
+440 TGRISICLD

-459 RSNSRMLRFL
+459 RSNSRILRFL
-469 DDPFPPSLMTFE
+469 DDPDPPVLLTYE
-481 VLETSKPNEIW
+481 VLDTSKPNEVW
-492 EGCWPVFSDDV
+492 EGCWPVFSHDV

-513 NSHITYMSLSS
+513 NSNITYMSLST
-524 WVFKME
+524 WVFKLE
-530 EELCNGSES
+530 EELSKGAES
-539 KARLSVVVSTPS
+539 NVRLGVVVSTPS

-556 YTPPMVDRNAPLAAS
+556 YTPPMIDKNAPLAAS
-571 TIIRDP
+571 TIIQDP

-589 GPLSIIFESPEYQVD
+589 GPLSINFESPEFQLD
-604 FSRSRS
+604 FNRS

-616 YDSDTDNDKP
+616 YDSETDNDKP

-635 YQPSYGFEQPSELP
+635 YQPSYALEQPSELP

-654 INHSR
+654 IKHSK
-659 YKRVLK
+659 YKRLLK

-713 IKQANDIAT
+713 IKHANEIAT
-722 RVESVIGEDYDEND
+722 RVESVIGEDVDED
-736 DESRVAPNEN
+736 DDKPRVPPNEN
-746 IEQRIRAA
+746 MERRIKEAK
-754 QDKQKLLTE
+754 DKQKILNE
-763 RIEIIRKKIPK
+763 RIENIRKKIPK

-787 TEEVRNLS
+787 IEEVRSLG
-795 GKVLGEDLEES
+795 GKVLGEDMDGS
-806 TSSMV
+806 TESMV
-811 RVSKDPWQRYEEVK
+811 KVSKDPWQRYEEVK
-825 ELKEDVLSQANELLA
+825 ELKDEVLSQANELVKDA
-840 EAEKGGDGDG
+840 ERERDEEQQEERDGDSAR
-850 GGDGEMED
+850 D
-858 VERDTDGG
+858 VQ
-866 KDASVHV
+866 V
-873 PSELRRKKVA
+873 PSELRRKKVG

>member
-7 YTPSWL
+7 YTPTWL

-20 EIFTAGPKSNQTA
+20 EIFTAKPTGIQTA
-33 SGHSYSSNDKNSNKS
+33 SGASYNPNEKKTNKP
-48 GPRRTIARRGTEVFI
+48 GPKRTIARRGTEIFV

-87 QRSFLKGKSRYEEE
+87 QRSFLKGKSRAEEE
-101 SEAEKDVAQGYRTLK
+101 IEAEENVAREYRTLK

-142 VHIAILPEP
+142 VHVAILPET

-158 SGPMKIKTFHLGP
+158 NGPMKIKTFHLGP

-178 SGISSALWHPLG
+178 SGISTALWHPLG

-196 VTVTKDAV
+196 VTITKDAV

-223 AIDLKKL
+223 VVDLKKL

-238 DFGASVAGLPSKFS
+238 DFGASVAGQPSKFS
-252 PDVFEMEVASACFA
+252 PDAFEMEVASACFA

-298 SPPPTL
+298 APPPTL

-318 IEGDFRAA
+318 IEDDPTVTQG
-326 QSSKLLAQ
+326 SKLLAQ

-339 MTDIDSQDP
+339 MTDIDNQDP
-348 AHVQGSL
+348 SQVQGSL
-355 GEPPVEVYTRPSRP
+355 GEPPIEVYTRPSRP

-376 GPFDFDL
+376 GPFDFEM
-383 APRVDDE
+383 APEVEDDE
-390 GDEGLFTDIYV
+390 DDELFSDIYV
-401 IGPKMDAEQLMDGE
+401 IGPKLNAEELMDGE
-415 EDDELELDEVDKEGC
+415 EDDELELDEIDKEGC
-430 SVSVVCLLTT
+430 SMSVICLLTT
-440 SGRLSICLD
+440 TGRISICLD

-469 DDPFPPSLMTFE
+469 DDPDPPVLLTYE
-481 VLETSKPNEIW
+481 VLDTSKPNEVW
-492 EGCWPVFSDDV
+492 EGCWPVFSHDV

-513 NSHITYMSLSS
+513 NSNITYMSLST
-524 WVFKME
+524 WVFKLE
-530 EELCNGSES
+530 EELSKGAES
-539 KARLSVVVSTPS
+539 NVRLGVVVSTPS

-556 YTPPMVDRNAPLAAS
+556 YTPPMIDKNAPLAAS
-571 TIIRDP
+571 TIIQDP

-589 GPLSIIFESPEYQVD
+589 GPLSINFESPEFQLD
-604 FSRSRS
+604 FNRS

-616 YDSDTDNDKP
+616 YDSETDNDKP

-635 YQPSYGFEQPSELP
+635 YQPSYALEQPSELP

-654 INHSR
+654 IKHSK
-659 YKRVLK
+659 YKRLLK

-713 IKQANDIAT
+713 IKQANEIAT
-722 RVESVIGEDYDEND
+722 RVESVIGEDVDED
-736 DESRVAPNEN
+736 DDKPRVPPNEKM
-746 IEQRIRAA
+746 ERRIKEAK
-754 QDKQKLLTE
+754 DKQKILNE
-763 RIEIIRKKIPK
+763 RIENIRKKIPK

-787 TEEVRNLS
+787 IEEVRSLG
-795 GKVLGEDLEES
+795 GKVLGEDMDGS
-806 TSSMV
+806 TESMV
-811 RVSKDPWQRYEEVK
+811 KVSKDPWQRYEEVK
-825 ELKEDVLSQANELLA
+825 ELKDEVLSQANELVKDA
-840 EAEKGGDGDG
+840 ERERDEEQQEERDGDSAR
-850 GGDGEMED
+850 D
-858 VERDTDGG
+858 VQ
-866 KDASVHV
+866 V
-873 PSELRRKKVA
+873 PSELRRKKVG

>member
-7 YTPSWL
+7 YTPTWL

-20 EIFTAGPKSNQTA
+20 EIFTAKPTGIQTA
-33 SGHSYSSNDKNSNKS
+33 SGTSYSPNEKKTNKA
-48 GPRRTIARRGTEVFI
+48 GPKRTIARRGTEVFI

-76 LKETWENKQEN
+76 LKETWENKEEN
-87 QRSFLKGKSRYEEE
+87 QRSFLKGKTRVEEE
-101 SEAEKDVAQGYRTLK
+101 IEVEENVARGYRTLK

-142 VHIAILPEP
+142 VHVAILPEA

-158 SGPMKIKTFHLGP
+158 NGPMKIKTFHLGP

-178 SGISSALWHPLG
+178 SGISTALWHPLG

-196 VTVTKDAV
+196 VTITKDAV

-223 AIDLKKL
+223 VVDLKKL

-238 DFGASVAGLPSKFS
+238 DFGASVAGQPSKFS
-252 PDVFEMEVASACFA
+252 PDAFEMEVASACFA

-298 SPPPTL
+298 APPPTL

-318 IEGDFRAA
+318 IEDDPTVTPG
-326 QSSKLLAQ
+326 SKLLAQ

-339 MTDIDSQDP
+339 MTDIDNQDP
-348 AHVQGSL
+348 TQVQGSL
-355 GEPPVEVYTRPSRP
+355 GEPPIEVYTRPSRP

-376 GPFDFDL
+376 GPFDFEM
-383 APRVDDE
+383 APEIEDDE
-390 GDEGLFTDIYV
+390 DDELFTDIYV
-401 IGPKMDAEQLMDGE
+401 IGPKLDAEELMDGE

-430 SVSVVCLLTT
+430 SMSVICLLTT
-440 SGRLSICLD
+440 TGRLSICLD

-469 DDPFPPSLMTFE
+469 DDPDPPVLLTYE
-481 VLETSKPNEIW
+481 VLETSKPNEVW
-492 EGCWPVFSDDV
+492 EGCWPVFSHDV

-513 NSHITYMSLSS
+513 NSNITYMSLSA
-524 WVFKME
+524 WVFKLE
-530 EELCNGSES
+530 EELSQGAES
-539 KARLSVVVSTPS
+539 NVRLGVVVSTPS

-556 YTPPMVDRNAPLAAS
+556 YTPPMIDKNAPLAAS

-589 GPLSIIFESPEYQVD
+589 GPISINFESPEFQLD
-604 FSRSRS
+604 FNRS

-616 YDSDTDNDKP
+616 YDSETDNDKP
-626 LVLFEARPV
+626 LILFEARPV
-635 YQPSYGFEQPSELP
+635 YQPSYALEQPSELP

-654 INHSR
+654 IKHSK
-659 YKRVLK
+659 YKRLLK

-713 IKQANDIAT
+713 IKQANEIAT
-722 RVESVIGEDYDEND
+722 RVESVIGEDVDED
-736 DESRVAPNEN
+736 GDKPRVAPNEN
-746 IEQRIRAA
+746 MEQRIKEAK
-754 QDKQKLLTE
+754 DKQKILNE
-763 RIEIIRKKIPK
+763 RIENIRKKIPK

-787 TEEVRNLS
+787 IKEVRSLG
-795 GKVLGEDLEES
+795 GKVLGEDMDGS
-806 TSSMV
+806 TDSMV
-811 RVSKDPWQRYEEVK
+811 KVSKDPWQRYEEVK
-825 ELKEDVLSQANELLA
+825 ELKDEVLSQANELAKDA
-840 EAEKGGDGDG
+840 ERERDEEQQEERDGDSAR
-850 GGDGEMED
+850 D
-858 VERDTDGG
+858 VQ
-866 KDASVHV
+866 V
-873 PSELRRKKVA
+873 PSELRRKKVG

>member
-7 YTPSWL
+7 YTPTWL

-20 EIFTAGPKSNQTA
+20 EIFTAKPTGIQTA
-33 SGHSYSSNDKNSNKS
+33 SGASYNPNEKKTNKVGS
-48 GPRRTIARRGTEVFI
+48 KRTIARRGTEIFI

-87 QRSFLKGKSRYEEE
+87 QRSFLKGKSQVEEE
-101 SEAEKDVAQGYRTLK
+101 VEDEENVARGYRTLK

-142 VHIAILPEP
+142 VHVAILPES

-158 SGPMKIKTFHLGP
+158 NGPMKIKTFHLGP

-178 SGISSALWHPLG
+178 SGISTALWHPLG

-196 VTVTKDAV
+196 VTITKDAV

-223 AIDLKKL
+223 VVDLKKL

-238 DFGASVAGLPSKFS
+238 DFGASVAGQPSKFS
-252 PDVFEMEVASACFA
+252 PDAFEMEVASACFA

-298 SPPPTL
+298 APPPTL

-318 IEGDFRAA
+318 IEDDPTVTQG
-326 QSSKLLAQ
+326 SKLLAQ

-339 MTDIDSQDP
+339 MTDIDNQDP
-348 AHVQGSL
+348 TQVQGSL
-355 GEPPVEVYTRPSRP
+355 GEPPIEVYARPSRP

-376 GPFDFDL
+376 GPFDFEM
-383 APRVDDE
+383 APEAEDDE
-390 GDEGLFTDIYV
+390 DDELFSDIYV
-401 IGPKMDAEQLMDGE
+401 IGPKLNAQELMDGE
-415 EDDELELDEVDKEGC
+415 EEDELELDEVDKEGC
-430 SVSVVCLLTT
+430 SMSVICLLTT
-440 SGRLSICLD
+440 TGRLSICLD

-469 DDPFPPSLMTFE
+469 DDPDPPVLLTYE
-481 VLETSKPNEIW
+481 VLETSKPSEVW
-492 EGCWPVFSDDV
+492 EGCWPVFSHDV

-513 NSHITYMSLSS
+513 NSNITYMSLST
-524 WVFKME
+524 WVFKLE
-530 EELCNGSES
+530 EELSQGAES
-539 KARLSVVVSTPS
+539 NVRLGVVVSTPS

-556 YTPPMVDRNAPLAAS
+556 YTPPMIDKNAPLAAS
-571 TIIRDP
+571 TIIQDP
-577 DLGYFL
+577 DLGYLL

-589 GPLSIIFESPEYQVD
+589 GPLSINFESPEFQLD
-604 FSRSRS
+604 FNRS

-616 YDSDTDNDKP
+616 YDSETDNDKP

-635 YQPSYGFEQPSELP
+635 YQPSYALEQPSELP

-654 INHSR
+654 IKHSK
-659 YKRVLK
+659 YKRLLK

-713 IKQANDIAT
+713 IKQANEIAT
-722 RVESVIGEDYDEND
+722 RVESVIGEDVDED
-736 DESRVAPNEN
+736 DDKPRVPPNEN
-746 IEQRIRAA
+746 MEQRIKEAK
-754 QDKQKLLTE
+754 DKQKILNE
-763 RIEIIRKKIPK
+763 RIENIRKKIPK

-787 TEEVRNLS
+787 IEEVRSLG
-795 GKVLGEDLEES
+795 GKVLGEDMDGS
-806 TSSMV
+806 TESMV
-811 RVSKDPWQRYEEVK
+811 KVSKDPWQRYEEVK
-825 ELKEDVLSQANELLA
+825 ELKDEVLSQANELA
-840 EAEKGGDGDG
+840 K
-850 GGDGEMED
+850 D
-858 VERDTDGG
+858 VERERDEELQEERDV
-866 KDASVHV
+866 DSARDVQV
-873 PSELRRKKVA
+873 PSELRRKKVG

>member
-7 YTPSWL
+7 YTPTWL

-20 EIFTAGPKSNQTA
+20 EIFTAGPTGNQTA
-33 SGHSYSSNDKNSNKS
+33 SGNSYNFNNGRSNKL

-87 QRSFLKGKSRYEEE
+87 QRSFLKGKSLAAEEV
-101 SEAEKDVAQGYRTLK
+101 EAGPDVAQGYRTLK

-151 SHLTAPD
+151 SHLTSPEN
-158 SGPMKIKTFHLGP
+158 GPMKIKTFHLGP

-238 DFGASVAGLPSKFS
+238 DFGASMAGQPSKFS
-252 PDVFEMEVASACFA
+252 PDAFEMEVASACFA

-298 SPPPTL
+298 APPPTL
-304 IPSLSISIVSNIAA
+304 IPSLSVSIVSNVAA
-318 IEGDFRAA
+318 TEDDPDVARG
-326 QSSKLLAQ
+326 SKLLAQ

-339 MTDIDSQDP
+339 MSDIDSQDP
-348 AHVQGSL
+348 TQVQGSV
-355 GEPPVEVYTRPSRP
+355 GEPPAEVYARPSRP

-376 GPFDFDL
+376 GPFGFDL
-383 APRVDDE
+383 APQVEDDE
-390 GDEGLFTDIYV
+390 EDELFTDIYV
-401 IGPKMDAEQLMDGE
+401 IGPKIDAEELMDGE

-430 SVSVVCLLTT
+430 SMNVICLLTT
-440 SGRLSICLD
+440 SGRLTICLD
-449 LVGIEAQWLP
+449 LMGIEAQWLP

-469 DDPFPPSLMTFE
+469 DDPDPPGLLTYE
-481 VLETSKPNEIW
+481 VLETSKSKEVW
-492 EGCWPVFSDDV
+492 EGCWPVFSHDV
-503 ESRYSFFITN
+503 ESRYSFFVTN
-513 NSHITYMSLSS
+513 NSNITYISLSS
-524 WVFKME
+524 WAFKLE
-530 EELCNGSES
+530 DELSNGADSNV
-539 KARLSVVVSTPS
+539 RLGVVISTPS
-551 ERQRV
+551 ERQRI
-556 YTPPMVDRNAPLAAS
+556 YTPPMIDRNAPLAAS
-571 TIIRDP
+571 TVIRDP

-583 LSANAH
+583 LSTNAH
-589 GPLSIIFESPEYQVD
+589 GPLSVIFESPEYQVD
-604 FSRSRS
+604 FSRSR
-610 RGRSES
+610 GRSET
-616 YDSDTDNDKP
+616 YDSETDNEKP

-635 YQPSYGFEQPSELP
+635 YQPSYAFEQTSELP
-649 SLHEK
+649 SFHEK
-654 INHSR
+654 IKHSK
-659 YKRVLK
+659 YKRLLK

-722 RVESVIGEDYDEND
+722 RVESVIGEDYNEGD
-736 DESRVAPNEN
+736 DKSRLAPNEN
-746 IEQRIRAA
+746 MEQRIRKA
-754 QDKQKLLTE
+754 QDKQKILNE
-763 RIEIIRKKIPK
+763 RIENIRKKIPK

-787 TEEVRNLS
+787 MEEVRNLS

-806 TSSMV
+806 NSSMV
-811 RVSKDPWQRYEEVK
+811 KVSKDPWQRYEEVK
-825 ELKEDVLSQANELLA
+825 ELKDDVLTQTNELVAEMEKRKDEADGEEERDEDV
-840 EAEKGGDGDG
+840 GRDR
-850 GGDGEMED
+850 D
-858 VERDTDGG
+858 VQ
-866 KDASVHV
+866 V
-873 PSELRRKKVA
+873 PSELRRKKVG

-902 LERLSLA
+902 LEKLSLA